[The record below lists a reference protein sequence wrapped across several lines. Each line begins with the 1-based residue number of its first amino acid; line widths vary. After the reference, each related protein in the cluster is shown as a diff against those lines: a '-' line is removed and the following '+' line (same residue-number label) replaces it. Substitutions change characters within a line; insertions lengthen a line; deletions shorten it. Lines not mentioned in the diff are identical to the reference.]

1 MYVYFILLT
10 CSSASPKTNFYTS
23 VPQCTPAR
31 ASFLSGLHPFKTGA
45 VENWD
50 GFDADIKTW
59 ANVLQ
64 NEGYA
69 TSYMGKWHLESDEK
83 AGPYNDINYD
93 PLFFPESGDASRTF
107 GFSDNKYRYSRGHFK
122 VIKETSDGRF
132 KKGNFIVDMDEGD
145 NIEEVYTTDFY
156 SNRAM
161 EYIQQKADSEEP
173 FALFLSLADPHGT
186 YTVVIRNC
194 MFFSVHPAHF
204 SMPHRTKRS

>member
-1 MYVYFILLT
+1 MYFILLT
-10 CSSASPKTNFYTS
+10 CSSPKTNFYTS

-50 GFDADIKTW
+50 GLDADIMTW

-69 TSYMGKWHLESDEK
+69 TSYIGKWHLDGDDRI
-83 AGPYNDINYD
+83 GPYKDINYD

-107 GFSDNKYRYSRGHFK
+107 GFSYNKYRYSRGHFK
-122 VIKETSDGRF
+122 VIKETSDGNF
-132 KKGNFIVDMDEGD
+132 KKGNFIEDMDEGD

-156 SNRAM
+156 TKRGM
-161 EYIQQKADSEEP
+161 EYIQLKAESEEP
-173 FALFLSLADPHGT
+173 FALFLSLADPHGA
-186 YTVVIRNC
+186 YTIVIRVVFLLFTVNSN
-194 MFFSVHPAHF
+194 FNDVS
-204 SMPHRTKRS
+204 